1 VVGSFERLEESILE
15 RRAQGCQETDQ
26 EGDQR

>member
-1 VVGSFERLEESILE
+1 VVGSSERLEESILE
-15 RRAQGCQETDQ
+15 RRTQGRQETDQ